1 MSICFVTPQLADY
14 VSTLKDEFLLIP
26 DDRKELLRTF
36 ADYVRG
42 GVESEDEI
50 KLTFICTHNSRRSH
64 LSQIWASVAAAYYGI
79 EKVDTYSGGT
89 EATAFNP
96 RAVKAMRDIGFV
108 IEIERDGENPLYK
121 VAFCNELEP
130 MPAFSKVYDQE
141 GNPTESF
148 AAIMT
153 CDHADANCPFIPGA
167 EKRFPIRYED
177 PKAFDDTDREEDAY
191 LERSRQIAREMFYAF
206 SLV

>member
-1 MSICFVTPQLADY
+1 MSICFITPKLDDY
-14 VSTLKDEFLLIP
+14 ASTLPDEFSLIS

-36 ADYVRG
+36 SDYIRG
-42 GVESEDEI
+42 GVGSGDDI

-64 LSQIWASVAAAYYGI
+64 FSQIWAAVASAYYGV
-79 EKVDTYSGGT
+79 KNVYTYSGGT
-89 EATAFNP
+89 EATAFNT
-96 RAVKAMRDIGFV
+96 RAVNALREIGF
-108 IEIERDGENPLYK
+108 IIDIDRDGDNPLYK
-121 VAFCNELEP
+121 VSFGEGVEP
-130 MPAFSKVYDQE
+130 MPAFSKVYDGE
-141 GNPTESF
+141 GNPIESF

-177 PKAFDDTDREEDAY
+177 PKAFDDTDSEEEAY